1 MIRSVLISDRMWF
14 DQHPQAIVRFRRQR
28 TEEFEALHNQG
39 LQVPAFKPSF
49 TTTNQENL
57 TWVAV
62 VDLLQLLQD
71 SVERSEKTRA
81 RLRLRTIPLRNF
93 HQRQQAREEL
103 IHAVAKELLELEHV
117 RELPVEQSAS

>member
-49 TTTNQENL
+49 ATTNQENL

-62 VDLLQLLQD
+62 VDLLQLLQ
-71 SVERSEKTRA
+71 V
-81 RLRLRTIPLRNF
+81 PLRE
-93 HQRQQAREEL
+93 AKKPEL
-103 IHAVAKELLELEHV
+103 DCVSGPSHCAIFTNANRLVKN
-117 RELPVEQSAS
+117 